1 MNEDRIVKVM
11 LKPKVNNSFF
21 IPRSAL
27 RKPPNFI
34 ELQALMQVL
43 SQANTGGIE
52 NTLLL
57 NHEGALLAYSGQSTG
72 DISLQSAA
80 IASNI
85 WAVYE
90 KHGRMALKEN
100 SLKMLVLQCEGGN
113 VAITQVVNLLL
124 CLYANQ
130 SVNLGML
137 VQKATKLAEYLEKPL
152 TEIAS
157 S

>member
-1 MNEDRIVKVM
+1 M
-11 LKPKVNNSFF
+11 LKPK
-21 IPRSAL
+21 
-27 RKPPNFI
+27 
-34 ELQALMQVL
+34 ALMQVL
-43 SQANTGGIE
+43 SQANTGGVE

-72 DISLQSAA
+72 GSNISLQSAA

-137 VQKATKLAEYLEKPL
+137 VQKAKKLAEYLE
-152 TEIAS
+152 T
-157 S
+157 

>member
-1 MNEDRIVKVM
+1 M
-11 LKPKVNNSFF
+11 LKPK
-21 IPRSAL
+21 
-27 RKPPNFI
+27 
-34 ELQALMQVL
+34 ALMQVL
-43 SQANTGGIE
+43 SQANTGGVE

-72 DISLQSAA
+72 GSNISLQSAA

-137 VQKATKLAEYLEKPL
+137 VQKAKKLAEYLEVPL

>member
-1 MNEDRIVKVM
+1 MWSDCQVKPI
-11 LKPKVNNSFF
+11 LCFKDTSHK
-21 IPRSAL
+21 
-27 RKPPNFI
+27 
-34 ELQALMQVL
+34 
-43 SQANTGGIE
+43 
-52 NTLLL
+52 TL
-57 NHEGALLAYSGQSTG
+57 HF
-72 DISLQSAA
+72 
-80 IASNI
+80 SNI

-100 SLKMLVLQCEGGN
+100 SLKMLVLQCDEGN

-137 VQKATKLAEYLEKPL
+137 VQKAQKLAEYLEQPL
-152 TEIAS
+152 TQIAS